1 MFDIIKTFILGILV
15 DKRYRFI
22 FIFIAISL
30 IYRFFLWSVVVVRYE
45 LSPVY
50 FVGVN
55 KNGSLQFRFGRNHQ
69 DIYTNDY
76 ELPSNGFFSGQCEKD
91 YYNMVYTQ
99 SVNSLIR
106 SANHK
111 EFMIKFAS
119 KFPRNIGKIYYEF
132 SGNKEVRE
140 VFETLFNNGI
150 IFKKEKN
157 KKPDYCIQLRQRHL
171 YKE

>member
-30 IYRFFLWSVVVVRYE
+30 VYRFILWSIVAINYE

-55 KNGSLQFRFGRNHQ
+55 KNGSLRLHFGRSYH
-69 DIYTNDY
+69 DVYTDEY
-76 ELPSNGFFSGQCEKD
+76 YLPSSGFFKSQCEKD
-91 YYNMVYTQ
+91 YYNMVYLQ
-99 SVNSLIR
+99 NVDSLIC

-111 EFMIKFAS
+111 EFMIKFTS

-132 SGNKEVRE
+132 SGNKKVRE
-140 VFETLFNNGI
+140 VFETLFENGV
-150 IFKKEKN
+150 IFKKEDN
-157 KKPDYCIQLRQRHL
+157 VKPNYCVQLRKRHL
-171 YKE
+171 YKD